1 MKRWMFLAIISVFM
15 PLGIALGLWFNWW
28 SLAVEPSLDDSIR
41 QSVSWIQALIA
52 WLTLI
57 FIATAA
63 FSIWWLKQQISL
75 QREESERNAYRP
87 LISPVMQS
95 AKRFLYCEEIQQKLQ
110 TLDKE
115 LNENK
120 SYEDEQLQRILK
132 VTRAEFNSIAQ
143 NMSFPLVGDIKM
155 SLDHIEALI
164 NEYNYLAKRIL
175 EKTLRETFATELG
188 VDNFK
193 KVYKYTLP
201 LIDLRCKLS
210 SDYASHFIEYCKR
223 KKSV

>member
-1 MKRWMFLAIISVFM
+1 MKRWMFLAIISIFI

-28 SLAVEPSLDDSIR
+28 SLAVEPSLDGSIN

-75 QREESERNAYRP
+75 QREEAERKAYRP
-87 LISPVMQS
+87 LISPAMQS
-95 AKRFLYCEEIQQKLQ
+95 AKRFLYCKEIRQKMQ
-110 TLDKE
+110 TLDRE
-115 LNENK
+115 LEENE
-120 SYEDEQLQRILK
+120 SCERARFQRMLDE
-132 VTRAEFNSIAQ
+132 TRGEFNIIAQ

-164 NEYNYLAKRIL
+164 NEYNYLAKLIL
-175 EKTLRETFATELG
+175 DGKLNDTFATDLG

-193 KVYKYTLP
+193 SVYDMALP
-201 LIDLRCKLS
+201 LVKLRRKLS
-210 SDYASHFIEYCKR
+210 SNYASHLSEYR
-223 KKSV
+223 EKK